1 VGIKLG
7 EGSVRKYLS
16 VIPLVLLICF
26 VIGCQKQVEADAEEA
41 VNPVKTF
48 YKTISF
54 DGVSIAYEMMG
65 EGEPALVFIPGWAAP
80 KEVWEA
86 ELSHFSPKYKSV
98 AIDLAGVGESG
109 NNRENWTIGAF
120 AEDVVSVMKQIGL
133 DNAVLIGWSMGGA
146 VAVEVTKRMPE
157 SILGIV
163 IVDVLHDVD
172 KRYSEQEIIN
182 TEQFY
187 KDLLTE
193 PTMEKVQRIFV
204 KNKEELS
211 EFYISFTEKTTSF
224 VGWWESLRNSFK
236 WCNEECAEAL
246 KSVHVPLTS
255 INSDQQPTNIDA
267 FRSLVPTYKAKIMT
281 GVGHYLIFEEPD
293 EFKRLLEE
301 TIQEFVEIANK
312 K

>member
-1 VGIKLG
+1 M
-7 EGSVRKYLS
+7 RKYLL
-16 VIPLVLLICF
+16 VIPLVFLLCF
-26 VIGCQKQVEADAEEA
+26 GLACKKSKEEAEEVIEPA
-41 VNPVKTF
+41 KIAN
-48 YKTISF
+48 KTISL

-86 ELSHFSPKYKSV
+86 ELSHFSQKYKSV

-146 VAVEVTKRMPE
+146 VAIEVTKRMPE

-163 IVDVLHDVD
+163 IVDYLKDVD
-172 KRYSEQEIIN
+172 ARFTEQEIMN
-182 TEQFY
+182 TEQLY
-187 KDLLTE
+187 KDLLAE
-193 PTMEKVQRIFV
+193 PTVEKVQRLFV
-204 KNKEELS
+204 KNKEGLS
-211 EFYISFTEKTTSF
+211 ELYISYIEKATSF
-224 VGWWESLRNSFK
+224 VGLWESLRNLFK
-236 WCNEECAEAL
+236 WRNEECAEAL

-267 FRSLVPTYKAKIMT
+267 FRRLVPTYNVKIMT
-281 GVGHYLIFEEPD
+281 GVGHYLPFEEPD